1 MRIITKI
8 LCSTLALSTLAF
20 NAAAQEADE
29 QTTKPR
35 AVLFKVHDIKPIEN
49 TEGVVT
55 HCDFLVTFYN
65 RTTDSLRQATIDMG
79 WVDSVTDRYVIDE
92 ENAQTEVENKKRLN
106 RPTVAANAKKTAD
119 VTTSVEMPALG
130 AYKQATVKGSV
141 KTEKCF
147 LLLDNLDYNV
157 SACSII
163 GQDGNTRPDN
173 SRRQRMTASR
183 NTSECA
189 NLFEY
194 VDSKNPEYYGEFKD
208 IPFSEQERLLTN
220 EHAQDTTDIQTS
232 YENAIKNFQKATEI
246 MENIK

>member
-20 NAAAQEADE
+20 NVAAQEADE

-35 AVLFKVHDIKPIEN
+35 AVLFKVHDIKPVEN

-79 WVDSVTDRYVIDE
+79 WVDSVTERYLIDE
-92 ENAQTEVENKKRLN
+92 ESAKAETAEKARQN
-106 RPTVAANAKKTAD
+106 RPMVAANAKKMPD

-163 GQDGNTRPDN
+163 GKDDNSQPDN

-208 IPFSEQERLLTN
+208 IPFSEQERLLNN

-232 YENAIKNFQKATEI
+232 YENAVKNFQKATEI